1 MVKYFIIKHKYNEI
15 PQHSLVEYITCINTM
30 CLVEEYH
37 TKNREWV
44 CRYDIYPLKDHYLY
58 GPWTYNESYQ
68 NLIPA
73 HYFDLIKK

>member
-1 MVKYFIIKHKYNEI
+1 
-15 PQHSLVEYITCINTM
+15 M